1 MTISLEGLVP
11 EFRTRALA
19 LLADLATRGIE
30 MRPFAA
36 LRSPREQAILWRQSR
51 AREEI
56 ESAAAKLRSKGAFFL
71 AETLTSVGPQEGQ
84 HATNSLPG
92 FSWHQWG
99 EAIDC
104 FWVIN
109 GVTEWSA
116 SRLVD
121 GINGYR
127 MYAASAKAAD
137 LHAGGNWSSFKVWP
151 HLQARKAGSPVAEG
165 LTVKQIDLEMKK
177 RFG

>member
-1 MTISLEGLVP
+1 MAISLEGLVP
-11 EFRTRALA
+11 EFRTNALA
-19 LLADLATRGIE
+19 LLADLAIRGIE
-30 MRPFAA
+30 MRPCAA

-56 ESAAAKLRSKGAFFL
+56 EGAASRLRSQGAFFL
-71 AETLTSVGPQEGQ
+71 AETLVSVGPQHGQ
-84 HATNSLPG
+84 HVTNSLPG

-109 GVTEWSA
+109 GFAEWSTN
-116 SRLVD
+116 RIVD
-121 GINGYR
+121 GVNGYR
-127 MYAASAKAAD
+127 MYSASAKSAE
-137 LHAGGNWSSFKVWP
+137 LHAGGNWSSFKNWP
-151 HLQARKAGSPVAEG
+151 HVQARKAGSPVAEG
-165 LTVKQIDLEMKK
+165 LTVQQIDVEMKK

>member
-1 MTISLEGLVP
+1 MAISLEGLVP
-11 EFRTRALA
+11 EFRTNALA
-19 LLADLATRGIE
+19 LLADLAIRGIE

-51 AREEI
+51 AREEV
-56 ESAAAKLRSKGAFFL
+56 EGAASRLRSQGAFFL
-71 AETLTSVGPQEGQ
+71 AETLVTVGPQHGQ
-84 HATNSLPG
+84 HVTNALPG

-109 GVTEWSA
+109 GIAEWSTN
-116 SRLVD
+116 RLVD
-121 GINGYR
+121 GVNGYR
-127 MYAASAKAAD
+127 MYAASAKNAE
-137 LHAGGNWSSFKVWP
+137 LHAGGTLSSFKNWP
-151 HLQARKAGSPVAEG
+151 HVQARKAGSPVAEG
-165 LTVKQIDLEMKK
+165 LTVQQIDVEMKK